1 MNRLIVSLAATRLKV
16 AGLLI
21 VLALSL
27 SALYAS
33 VSVQVWISADDRLD
47 LYVGD
52 ASGSTLS
59 YIGSTA
65 GWTSILN
72 TSFSA
77 NLTDYL
83 YVVARDTFAV
93 VWGFGGYVQIGSG
106 SPTPILVGSGW
117 DAVWID
123 NLPPPNNQ
131 DMPSLSAVQGL
142 IANANAN
149 NLWAAAVSGT
159 ASPGVGIPNF
169 YDPPSNLLPGLGC
182 IWQVGPSGTQQAYD
196 RILFRY
202 AVPEPASLL
211 ALGACLAG
219 LALRRR
225 RK

>member
-1 MNRLIVSLAATRLKV
+1 MNRLLVGMRLKV

-21 VLALSL
+21 AFTLSL

-33 VSVQVWISADDRLD
+33 VPVQVWISADDRLD

-77 NLTDYL
+77 SLTDYL
-83 YVVARDTFAV
+83 YVVARDTHGGR
-93 VWGFGGYVQIGSG
+93 WGFGGYVQIGSG
-106 SPTPILVGSGW
+106 APTPIQVGSGW

-123 NLPPPNNQ
+123 NLPPPNNLT
-131 DMPSLSAVQGL
+131 MPTLSAVQGL

-149 NLWAAAVSGT
+149 NLWAPAVSGT
-159 ASPGVGIPNF
+159 AVPGIGIPNF
-169 YDPPSNLLPGLGC
+169 YDPPSNLPGLGC
-182 IWQVGPSGTQQAYD
+182 IWQNGHSGMQQAYD

-211 ALGACLAG
+211 ALGAGLAG
-219 LALRRR
+219 LGLRRY
-225 RK
+225 RKR

>member
-1 MNRLIVSLAATRLKV
+1 MNRLTVSLAAMRLKV
-16 AGLLI
+16 AGLSIALT
-21 VLALSL
+21 LSL
-27 SALYAS
+27 SALHAS
-33 VSVQVWISADDRLD
+33 VTVQVWISADDQLD

-52 ASGSTLS
+52 ASGTSLT

-83 YVVARDTFAV
+83 YVVARDTFGV

-117 DAVWID
+117 DAVWIGND
-123 NLPPPNNQ
+123 PNTINMPPQ
-131 DMPSLSAVQGL
+131 AQVSAE
-142 IANANAN
+142 IANANTN
-149 NLWAAAVSGT
+149 NLWTPAVGGT
-159 ASPGVGIPNF
+159 AYPGLGIPTF
-169 YDPPSNLLPGLGC
+169 YDPPNNTLPGLGS
-182 IWQVGPSGTQQAYD
+182 IWQNGPSGTQQD
-196 RILFRY
+196 DDIILFRY

-211 ALGACLAG
+211 ALGAGLVG

>member
-21 VLALSL
+21 GLTLSL

-33 VSVQVWISADDRLD
+33 VPVQLWISADDRLD

-123 NLPPPNNQ
+123 NLPPPNNL

-142 IANANAN
+142 IANANTN
-149 NLWAAAVSGT
+149 NLWAAAVGGT
-159 ASPGVGIPNF
+159 ASAGFGIPLF
-169 YDPPSNLLPGLGC
+169 YDPPSNLPGLGC
-182 IWQVGPSGTQQAYD
+182 IWQDGPSGTQQAYD